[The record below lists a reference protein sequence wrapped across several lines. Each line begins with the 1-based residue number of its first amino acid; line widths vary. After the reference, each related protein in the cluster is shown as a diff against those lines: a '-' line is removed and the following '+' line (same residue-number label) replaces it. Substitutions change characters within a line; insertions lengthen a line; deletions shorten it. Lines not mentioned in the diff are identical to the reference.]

1 MWTISSSNVCHV
13 IIVEGR
19 YGGERNW
26 CMMICMNRQFDG
38 ILSLYILDCCI
49 FSSMI
54 DDGILNADIST
65 RALRVWRKY
74 VKGWHPSNALNALN
88 LPRFTHTHFHF
99 CRQTASLMCHVI
111 SERTSTKQRTAS
123 ISTWLG
129 QSTVT
134 SLFEQIRMFE
144 YRWIIKF
151 YFHFRYLP
159 KSAMVEWN
167 DLCAIV
173 NPACSVLI
181 SITRSTH
188 HTLEWFTVILEAM

>member
-1 MWTISSSNVCHV
+1 MVARETGVWWFAWTDNSMEYYLFTFLIAAYSHRWS
-13 IIVEGR
+13 
-19 YGGERNW
+19 
-26 CMMICMNRQFDG
+26 MMVYWM
-38 ILSLYILDCCI
+38 
-49 FSSMI
+49 
-54 DDGILNADIST
+54 ADIST
-65 RALRVWRKY
+65 RALQVWRKY

-188 HTLEWFTVILEAM
+188 HTLEWCTVILEAM